1 MGREESLRV
10 GDRVSHKVFGEGLVL
25 ETSGNGDSHSVV
37 VSFSSDRSQRKLMTK
52 YANLTKIEKT
62 EKK

>member
-1 MGREESLRV
+1 VGREESLRV